1 MAISNT
7 KRRQNVTEWAKAIGT
22 IIAALLGLITLSAFT
37 SPGQWGKR
45 IEVLE
50 EASVEAQLEHAGDD
64 ETFKH
69 YNFRLDK
76 LDESFEK
83 VDNKLDRLL
92 ERTP

>member
-1 MAISNT
+1 M
-7 KRRQNVTEWAKAIGT
+7 KTEGIPKWIAVGL
-22 IIAALLGLITLSAFT
+22 AALTALSGAGFTLFQVMT
-37 SPGQWGKR
+37 HEDR
-45 IEVLE
+45 IVVLE

>member
-1 MAISNT
+1 M
-7 KRRQNVTEWAKAIGT
+7 KTEGIPKWITVGLAVLT
-22 IIAALLGLITLSAFT
+22 ALGGAGFTLFQVMT
-37 SPGQWGKR
+37 HEDR
-45 IEVLE
+45 IVVLE

>member
-1 MAISNT
+1 M
-7 KRRQNVTEWAKAIGT
+7 KTEGVPKW
-22 IIAALLGLITLSAFT
+22 IAVGLSALTAVSGAGFT
-37 SPGQWGKR
+37 LFQVMTHEDR
-45 IEVLE
+45 IVVLE